1 MAKARIVI
9 DRERCKEC
17 LLCIL
22 ACKKAL
28 IVTTAEFN
36 SRGYHPV
43 ASKDGDECTGCTL
56 CAVTCPEAAIEVY
69 RG

>member
-1 MAKARIVI
+1 MAKGRIVI

-17 LLCIL
+17 HLCIL
-22 ACKKAL
+22 ACKEAL
-28 IVTTAEFN
+28 IVATAEFN

-43 ASKDGDECTGCTL
+43 APKDGEACTGCTM
-56 CAVTCPEAAIEVY
+56 CAVMCPEAAIEVY

>member
-17 LLCIL
+17 HLCIL
-22 ACKKAL
+22 ACKKTL
-28 IVTTAEFN
+28 IVATAEFN
-36 SRGYHPV
+36 TRGYHPV